1 MLRLKSW
8 NQQSSSFV
16 LYSAYSDHFYPLQS
30 PDTAQTLGLIP
41 GVCKG
46 YNGTFFISKLVFNII
61 ASSSLFSHNLNRSQQ
76 GGGQYSSTPPP
87 SSYNQG
93 GYRPSHS
100 GGHQSFQRKTH
111 TNTHWCN
118 ARPYFCPTQCLT
130 EHKKRIHNE
139 FYRNKGWRISNP
151 TSKHPFNFVSQFLS
165 KPHKFENRSPNLK
178 PPESSLKPPRMATIL
193 KKKYPQYEDGTFL
206 VHK

>member
-1 MLRLKSW
+1 MLLWHLLFSSILHLNKKNSVIKHNWWVMLRLKSW

-30 PDTAQTLGLIP
+30 PDTAQTLRLIP

-46 YNGTFFISKLVFNII
+46 YNVTFFISKLVFNII
-61 ASSSLFSHNLNRSQQ
+61 ASSFLFSHNLNRSQQ

-111 TNTHWCN
+111 THKQTHTGVMQGLIF
-118 ARPYFCPTQCLT
+118 ALL
-130 EHKKRIHNE
+130 
-139 FYRNKGWRISNP
+139 G
-151 TSKHPFNFVSQFLS
+151 V
-165 KPHKFENRSPNLK
+165 
-178 PPESSLKPPRMATIL
+178 
-193 KKKYPQYEDGTFL
+193 
-206 VHK
+206 